1 MLIRLELNHP
11 LASMS
16 TSYNQNIFYIAYH
29 AALCASIEQLDKIK
43 GLLEVYTM
51 KGVAKTLDNQR
62 LLFFFGTLTRKTCRV
77 ECICKGSFAYR
88 DRRASKTQVAMQE
101 EKQICHTPSCP
112 S

>member
-62 LLFFFGTLTRKTCRV
+62 LLFFFGTLTRKPV
-77 ECICKGSFAYR
+77 VLSAYAR
-88 DRRASKTQVAMQE
+88 GALRIGTAELRKH
-101 EKQICHTPSCP
+101 K
-112 S
+112 